1 MLSSSLFAGAGEGLS
16 GLQES
21 KWLTHQE
28 GLFGS
33 SEMGILLLFLVM
45 VQIMSDP
52 HFLHWVILPLWG
64 CLQIQSPS
72 VSHFTHWGLT
82 MSRPLSSVW
91 LDCPWISEAANF
103 PICPMEVESL

>member
-1 MLSSSLFAGAGEGLS
+1 MLSSFFAGAGEGLS

-33 SEMGILLLFLVM
+33 SEMGIFLLFLVT

-52 HFLHWVILPLWG
+52 HFLQLVILPLWG

-72 VSHFTHWGLT
+72 DSHLTHCALTIGL
-82 MSRPLSSVW
+82 PLLSF
-91 LDCPWISEAANF
+91 C
-103 PICPMEVESL
+103 